1 VYQAQAASNIF
12 NPFPSIAQAG
22 VEGRRPT
29 GAEVGMDAG
38 FLAAGFLPVGKALQ
52 GLKFINRGSRN
63 VAEPG
68 VNYVEAVLPEAQ
80 RVNPEDAVGSMRILP
95 DGTVGQIFVE
105 PAYRRQG
112 IATEMWNYAN
122 RQGLNPAHSPAV
134 DQTAAGKAWVASLGN
149 PNMARPA
156 LETGEAITARRDAIN
171 RLLNEEGPQAIN
183 QFLNNPLTAYLPTIN
198 PGLLSK
204 FFAETSERIPKG
216 TQMFRAPSKGEVES
230 RLPREIGAEYTPGTI
245 RSAGGPSDL
254 QRLGEVLGGKT
265 VGDLTGGNQSYAPGL
280 ASITAK
286 EDLPGILD
294 INEFLARYAGQ
305 YGGQGRPAIAPTS
318 KFNVES
324 VLGPQIRYRVNDFRP
339 GVGEVPPTWYLD
351 AYNR

>member
-1 VYQAQAASNIF
+1 MIVFMVDDRALRFRQEYRAPVSRPLAPTPKPLDSFVNNYLRSAPQVYQAQAASNIF

-29 GAEVGMDAG
+29 GAEVGTDAG

-149 PNMARPA
+149 PR
-156 LETGEAITARRDAIN
+156 
-171 RLLNEEGPQAIN
+171 
-183 QFLNNPLTAYLPTIN
+183 
-198 PGLLSK
+198 PGLTVTGTGDAGRLSALVRRLNK
-204 FFAETSERIPKG
+204 SE
-216 TQMFRAPSKGEVES
+216 
-230 RLPREIGAEYTPGTI
+230 
-245 RSAGGPSDL
+245 D
-254 QRLGEVLGGKT
+254 
-265 VGDLTGGNQSYAPGL
+265 VGDFMTPRALQNTRPNDAFEGL
-280 ASITAK
+280 
-286 EDLPGILD
+286 
-294 INEFLARYAGQ
+294 Y
-305 YGGQGRPAIAPTS
+305 
-318 KFNVES
+318 
-324 VLGPQIRYRVNDFRP
+324 RP
-339 GVGEVPPTWYLD
+339 GAQSFDVGDALPEPASPYTFGLVPTEKLAPLREFD
-351 AYNR
+351 R